1 MSNRSSISP
10 PKIPVQLLRRFC
22 DPRLLEDVE
31 GDLVELFQERA
42 IKNQRK
48 ANWLFALDVMLLLR
62 PGIIKK
68 LSFTYNAMPMLYND
82 LRTAVRHSVR
92 QKGYTLL
99 NLAGLAVGL
108 ASCICILLYVK
119 DELGIDK
126 FHANGDRTYQVWR
139 NMYQGNGEV
148 STTPGIPQPLADV
161 LKTEYPQIGDV
172 ALLSWEFETLFSF
185 DNKSTFETGRHASPE
200 FFKVFDFPFI
210 AGDPATALNDLH
222 SVVISET
229 LAKKYFG
236 DNWKGDALGKSF
248 KIDNEQEFAITGIFQ
263 DPGTNSSLRFDWVMP
278 ADTYIQ
284 QKAWVRSWYN
294 GSFSIFITL
303 RQGADIALLRKK
315 VEQEINKH
323 TNYTA
328 DERIYLQLFSENYLN
343 GNFENGVPVGGRI
356 QYVTILSI
364 IAVFILM
371 IACINF
377 MNLATAR
384 SSRRAKEI
392 GVRKAMGAGRISLGQ
407 QFFVE
412 SFLLSAIGVVAAL
425 GIVALALPYFNNLTG
440 KSLSLDFASAQLWIG
455 VLTMIIIT
463 GLFSGSYPA
472 ILLSS
477 FNAINSLKGKM
488 KLAPTGTRLRNGLV
502 TLQFAISILLIS
514 GTIVISKQINYILT
528 KNLGLD
534 KENVIMMEMDGQLSG
549 KTEVFKAEFE
559 KIPEGKAIT
568 FTSGNPLAYRAS
580 TGGATWDGKDPNQV
594 VEINVLTVDAA
605 FFETMNIQF
614 AEGKGFIN
622 NFSIDSSTFV
632 VNQALADIMGFKSTT
647 GERLSVWGTD
657 GKVIGVVKDFHMGS
671 MYEPI
676 PPLIIR
682 CHPSDTDVALM
693 RLQNNMQQAL
703 EKIEGVTKAINPGY
717 PFRYRFLDD
726 DYEHSYKSEIAI
738 GSLVNI
744 FAVVSVFI
752 SCLGLFGL
760 SFFSAEQRAKEIGI
774 RKIHGARVWQLM
786 LMLSRDY
793 ALLIAIA
800 FVLATPVAWY
810 YMGEWLSNFAFRTEL
825 DIWTFALSGLLAFIV
840 GALTVGFKSMT
851 AANANPIKT
860 LREE

>member
-1 MSNRSSISP
+1 
-10 PKIPVQLLRRFC
+10 
-22 DPRLLEDVE
+22 
-31 GDLVELFQERA
+31 
-42 IKNQRK
+42 
-48 ANWLFALDVMLLLR
+48 
-62 PGIIKK
+62 
-68 LSFTYNAMPMLYND
+68 
-82 LRTAVRHSVR
+82 
-92 QKGYTLL
+92 
-99 NLAGLAVGL
+99 
-108 ASCICILLYVK
+108 
-119 DELGIDK
+119 
-126 FHANGDRTYQVWR
+126 
-139 NMYQGNGEV
+139 
-148 STTPGIPQPLADV
+148 
-161 LKTEYPQIGDV
+161 
-172 ALLSWEFETLFSF
+172 
-185 DNKSTFETGRHASPE
+185 
-200 FFKVFDFPFI
+200 
-210 AGDPATALNDLH
+210 
-222 SVVISET
+222 
-229 LAKKYFG
+229 
-236 DNWKGDALGKSF
+236 
-248 KIDNEQEFAITGIFQ
+248 
-263 DPGTNSSLRFDWVMP
+263 
-278 ADTYIQ
+278 
-284 QKAWVRSWYN
+284 
-294 GSFSIFITL
+294 
-303 RQGADIALLRKK
+303 
-315 VEQEINKH
+315 
-323 TNYTA
+323 
-328 DERIYLQLFSENYLN
+328 
-343 GNFENGVPVGGRI
+343 
-356 QYVTILSI
+356 
-364 IAVFILM
+364 
-371 IACINF
+371 
-377 MNLATAR
+377 
-384 SSRRAKEI
+384 
-392 GVRKAMGAGRISLGQ
+392 
-407 QFFVE
+407 
-412 SFLLSAIGVVAAL
+412 
-425 GIVALALPYFNNLTG
+425 
-440 KSLSLDFASAQLWIG
+440 
-455 VLTMIIIT
+455 MIIIT

-488 KLAPTGTRLRNGLV
+488 KLAPTGNRLRNGLV

-514 GTIVISKQINYILT
+514 GTIVISRQIDYILT

-559 KIPEGKAIT
+559 KIPEGKGIT

-632 VNQALADIMGFKSTT
+632 VNQALADIMAFKSTT

-693 RLQNNMQQAL
+693 RLQNNMQEAL
-703 EKIEGVTKAINPGY
+703 QKIERVAKTLNPGY

-726 DYEHSYKSEIAI
+726 EYEHSYKSEIAI

-825 DIWTFALSGLLAFIV
+825 DVWTFALSGLLAFLV

-851 AANANPIKT
+851 AASANPIKT